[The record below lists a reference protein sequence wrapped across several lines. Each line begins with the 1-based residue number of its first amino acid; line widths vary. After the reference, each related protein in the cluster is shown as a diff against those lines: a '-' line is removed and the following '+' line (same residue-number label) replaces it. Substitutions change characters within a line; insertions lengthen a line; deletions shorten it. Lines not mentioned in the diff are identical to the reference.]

1 MNTEEKKSPKI
12 FDYTDYRKYL
22 RDYYTSMKGAT
33 TYFSHR
39 YFAQKAG
46 IRSPNFLKNV
56 MEGKKN
62 LTKESTLKFAK
73 ALGLRKKEIEYF
85 ENMVFFDQSQTSDKK
100 QYYYDRMMLFSK
112 NVVKATIEEGQIGY
126 FNKWYHCIV
135 RELVVIRYYQDNW
148 IKLAN
153 DVRPRI
159 TPAQARKSVELLLK
173 LKLIRKN
180 KDGTYSQTSRNITAG
195 SKPVDIMVIRNY
207 HKQALENAKRS
218 LDSFHTDE
226 RNCSSLVMSVT
237 EETYK
242 EIVEEIDEFRN
253 RITLI
258 ANKSKGSDRVYKL
271 AIQLFPGSS
280 IKKGETNR

>member
-1 MNTEEKKSPKI
+1 MNTEEKKLPKI

-22 RDYYTSMKGAT
+22 RDYYASMKST
-33 TYFSHR
+33 TSYFSHR

-62 LTKESTLKFAK
+62 LTKESALKFAK

-85 ENMVFFDQSQTSDKK
+85 ENMVFFDQSKTSDKK
-100 QYYYDRMMLFSK
+100 QYYYDRMILFSK
-112 NVVKATIEEGQIGY
+112 NVVKATIEEDQIGY
-126 FNKWYHCIV
+126 FHKWYHCIV
-135 RELVVIRYYQDNW
+135 RELVVIRDYQDNW

-159 TPAQARKSVELLLK
+159 TLAQARKSVELLLK
-173 LKLIRKN
+173 LKLIKKN
-180 KDGTYSQTSRNITAG
+180 KDGTYSQTSRNVTAG

-237 EETYK
+237 EDTYK

-258 ANKSKGSDRVYKL
+258 ANKSEGSDRVYKL

-280 IKKGETNR
+280 IKKGKTNR